1 VASSGS
7 QKQARDV
14 VEATCE
20 AEWKLPS
27 FGKELFLGDCRL
39 DLIHP
44 QPRLDADAVENG
56 GRFLARLHVFLETE
70 VDPLEIDR
78 DAKVPD
84 RRIAGLKKIGAL
96 ITDEMLMIR
105 SEPRAGMPSFRE
117 QLLAEARES
126 RSTERQS

>member
-1 VASSGS
+1 MARGVSR
-7 QKQARDV
+7 KQARNV
-14 VEATCE
+14 VEAARE

-56 GRFLARLHVFLETE
+56 GRFLARLQVFLETE
-70 VDPLEIDR
+70 VDPLEIER
-78 DAKVPD
+78 EAKVPD
-84 RRIAGLKKIGAL
+84 RTTAGLTKIGAL

-117 QLLAEARES
+117 QLLAEAPES
-126 RSTERQS
+126 RSSERQS

>member
-1 VASSGS
+1 MARGVSR
-7 QKQARDV
+7 KQARTV
-14 VEATCE
+14 VEAARE

-56 GRFLARLHVFLETE
+56 GRFLARLQVFLETE
-70 VDPLEIDR
+70 VDPLEIER
-78 DAKVPD
+78 EAKVADRTTAGLTED
-84 RRIAGLKKIGAL
+84 RRAGHRR
-96 ITDEMLMIR
+96 DVMIR

-126 RSTERQS
+126 RSSESQP